1 MGGDLSSRSVLVWHC
16 GDTETFVFGFLY
28 PGIWGCQKSESGGI
42 SWTLRMS
49 KVWVW
54 RHICD
59 SEDVKSLSLEAYLWL
74 WGCQKSESGGIY
86 WTLRMSEVWVWRQ
99 SGSLLQG
106 QGSSDFSVSLR
117 VTKVPY
123 DRSVKPSCSLCVIS
137 SLFYVRLIDF
147 FKSTHMIRVT
157 CWRVSDTPMCT
168 IWKHKHYMINIC
180 NLSYC
185 TNAENRD
192 IQVWNVCF
200 RRWKLEQD
208 QAITH

>member
-86 WTLRMSEVWVWRQ
+86 WTLRMSEVWVWRHNLDSEYVRSLSLEAYPGLWGCQ
-99 SGSLLQG
+99 KSESGGNLE
-106 QGSSDFSVSLR
+106 VCY
-117 VTKVPY
+117 K
-123 DRSVKPSCSLCVIS
+123 DRAPVIS
-137 SLFYVRLIDF
+137 
-147 FKSTHMIRVT
+147 
-157 CWRVSDTPMCT
+157 
-168 IWKHKHYMINIC
+168 
-180 NLSYC
+180 
-185 TNAENRD
+185 A
-192 IQVWNVCF
+192 
-200 RRWKLEQD
+200 
-208 QAITH
+208 